1 MMKSMVLLCGTL
13 LMLGACKSS
22 ESKAQANAVMRRYNR
37 PAPEV
42 WSAVTSALQSLDLR
56 IDEGRHDALG
66 GELTGARATGDEVL
80 VDVKSIDENT
90 SQVSVAVADG
100 NRNMAEI
107 IHSQIGK
114 YLGTSTAKT
123 GFYGGNRWEGTY
135 DTTLARAIMAA
146 ERAFEAMG
154 FQVSNREIK
163 ETSAD
168 LMGRRPGTQAI
179 LLRLESGTPAGQPAA
194 GGQPG
199 AQPPAGQPPANGK
212 APASA
217 DKAGPLKVS
226 IIVGTSRS
234 EDNDE
239 ILQRFKT
246 EFERFLR

>member
-1 MMKSMVLLCGTL
+1 MMKTMVLLCGGLL
-13 LMLGACKSS
+13 LMAACKTS
-22 ESKAQANAVMRRYNR
+22 ESKAQANAVMKRYNR

-66 GELTGARATGDEVL
+66 GPLTGTRATGDAVM
-80 VDVKSIDENT
+80 VDVKSVDETT
-90 SQVSVAVADG
+90 SQVSVSVADG
-100 NRNMAEI
+100 NRNMADI

-123 GFYGGNRWEGTY
+123 GFFGGNRWEGTY
-135 DTTLARAIMAA
+135 DTTLARAMMSA

-154 FQVSNREIK
+154 FTVTNREIK

-168 LMGRRPGTQAI
+168 VMARRPGTQAI
-179 LLRLESGTPAGQPAA
+179 LLRLESGTSGQPAA
-194 GGQPG
+194 G
-199 AQPPAGQPPANGK
+199 AAPAGQAPANGG
-212 APASA
+212 ARPPASE
-217 DKAGPLKVS
+217 KAGPLKVS

-234 EDNDE
+234 EDNE
-239 ILQRFKT
+239 ELLQRFKT

>member
-1 MMKSMVLLCGTL
+1 MNMMKSMVLLCGTL

-22 ESKAQANAVMRRYNR
+22 ESKAQANAVVRRYNR

-66 GELTGARATGDEVL
+66 GQLTGTRATGDAVQ
-80 VDVKSIDENT
+80 VDVKSIDET
-90 SQVSVAVADG
+90 TAQVSVAVEDG
-100 NRNMAEI
+100 NRNMADI

-135 DTTLARAIMAA
+135 DTSLARAIMAA

-154 FQVSNREIK
+154 FAVSNREIK

-168 LMGRRPGTQAI
+168 LMARRPGTQAI
-179 LLRLESGTPAGQPAA
+179 LLHLESGPTGQPAA
-194 GGQPG
+194 GQP
-199 AQPPAGQPPANGK
+199 AAGQPPANGG
-212 APASA
+212 ARPPASE
-217 DKAGPLKVS
+217 KAGPLKVA

-234 EDNDE
+234 EDNEE

-246 EFERFLR
+246 EFERFLK